1 MKHSENI
8 SEIAKAI
15 LHVQGQIGK
24 VKKDTKGVFGK
35 YSSLDHVIDI
45 VRPILVDAGIA
56 VTQCIDR
63 DVDSYTLSTTLIH
76 AESGQW
82 IRSSGYPLKAAASQR
97 NNEAQAMGI
106 AITYARRYCLLAILN
121 IAPGDDDDGAG
132 AGPTTYE
139 RGKELVEAAEA
150 AMPAKP
156 VAQPV
161 GDKPAKKNRFAEAVE
176 MINARQSSDKPF
188 DQEAIMKAR
197 MWVSKLLED
206 DEITAIEQT
215 KLNNQLAALE
225 TANAKS

>member
-8 SEIAKAI
+8 SELAKA
-15 LHVQGQIGK
+15 LLLVQGKIGK
-24 VKKDTKGVFGK
+24 IKKDSQGYGYS
-35 YSSLDHVIDI
+35 YSSIDHAIDVI
-45 VRPILVDAGIA
+45 RPILVESGL
-56 VTQCIDR
+56 VVSQCMEHRGDMAIL
-63 DVDSYTLSTTLIH
+63 TTTLIH
-76 AESGQW
+76 TESGQW
-82 IRSSGYPLKAAASQR
+82 IRSESYPLKGIPGKQT
-97 NNEAQAMGI
+97 NEAQAMGS

-121 IAPGDDDDGAG
+121 IAPGDDDDGASS
-132 AGPTTYE
+132 GPTYQKGRDIVQNQSPPE
-139 RGKELVEAAEA
+139 
-150 AMPAKP
+150 PS
-156 VAQPV
+156 
-161 GDKPAKKNRFAEAVE
+161 PAKKNRFAEAVT